1 LVALGAKVTESYGGW
16 GLADRVGAVQTA
28 LRRIADDVESGAA
41 EVAERLR
48 ARNQQG
54 ERDAAAL
61 SAKTLQCERLAS
73 SDGAPRR
80 LLRDSAVRWREEE
93 SRQGRR
99 IAADLALVAARAAD
113 LRRASAAL
121 QGRLQEAAAQ
131 QLRLEARLVTLAEVE
146 EHVAGQIAGFA
157 AGVAEI
163 RTVVAAIRALHRELQ
178 S

>member
-1 LVALGAKVTESYGGW
+1 
-16 GLADRVGAVQTA
+16 
-28 LRRIADDVESGAA
+28 
-41 EVAERLR
+41 
-48 ARNQQG
+48 
-54 ERDAAAL
+54 
-61 SAKTLQCERLAS
+61 
-73 SDGAPRR
+73 
-80 LLRDSAVRWREEE
+80 
-93 SRQGRR
+93 
-99 IAADLALVAARAAD
+99 LVAARAAD

-121 QGRLQEAAAQ
+121 HGRLQEAAAQ